1 MVTWRGDEGTGADYY
16 LNVENAF
23 ATAPYLASL
32 VNSVQGE
39 KVILAHSLG
48 NTVVSSA
55 MQDYGMQVGKYFALN
70 SAVASEAYDPSLAD
84 TSTNSPLTHVDWDEF
99 EPRTWSAQ
107 WHSLF
112 ALSDDRSRLT

>member
-84 TSTNSPLTHVDWDEF
+84 TSTNSPL
-99 EPRTWSAQ
+99 
-107 WHSLF
+107 
-112 ALSDDRSRLT
+112 LSRMWTGMNSSHEHGAHNGIPCLR